1 MFFHVSSSSLR
12 QWFATLSCSLGS
24 GLTASSV
31 MAYNSILVE
40 SLQKDPDTNFTF
52 EETSWFCKKAD
63 SFVLEIQIHISAS
76 CWAFTAILGCFV
88 GGIISDMAGRRKVI
102 IISVIPF
109 IIGSIMV
116 TKLNNFTIKITAM
129 SQVAHSS
136 SLGLILLS
144 RCLAGLGDGM
154 LFPNVLGS
162 INI

>member
-1 MFFHVSSSSLR
+1 MNIKLY
-12 QWFATLSCSLGS
+12 L
-24 GLTASSV
+24 
-31 MAYNSILVE
+31 
-40 SLQKDPDTNFTF
+40 
-52 EETSWFCKKAD
+52 
-63 SFVLEIQIHISAS
+63 LEIYSHILAS

-109 IIGSIMV
+109 IVGSIMV
-116 TKLNNFTIKITAM
+116 TKLMNFTNVLTAM
-129 SQVAHSS
+129 FQVAHSS

-162 INI
+162 INKISIR

>member
-52 EETSWFCKKAD
+52 EETSWFCKNED
-63 SFVLEIQIHISAS
+63 SFVLEIHNHISAS
-76 CWAFTAILGCFV
+76 CWAFTAILGCFI
-88 GGIISDMAGRRKVI
+88 GGIISDMVGRRKVI

-116 TKLNNFTIKITAM
+116 TPARQLYQYDHGNV
-129 SQVAHSS
+129 SGRSLLHSRPYPAQPVPGGARRRNAVS
-136 SLGLILLS
+136 KHLRLH
-144 RCLAGLGDGM
+144 
-154 LFPNVLGS
+154 
-162 INI
+162 